1 MIATAGNRRRRRV
14 TILDLVSKRPSRKLY
29 ARVMKPNLASIMPQV
44 VAVWCQQL
52 GHEVR
57 FVCYT
62 GFEDLSEELA
72 GDADILFMGAFT
84 GAAQTAYAISNLYR
98 RRGAITVLGGPHA
111 RCYPEDAAQY
121 FDYVL
126 GFTDKPTVEH
136 VLRDCAP
143 HRPLGLLLGARR
155 QPLELPG
162 VQERWQF
169 IEPTIAKAPAFKL
182 VPMIGS
188 MGCPY
193 TCSFCIDSVVDY
205 QPLAF
210 EQIREDLRFLLGKLR
225 RPRVAWH
232 DPNFGVRFDDYM
244 TTIEEAVPTGSIDFI
259 AESSLSLL
267 SEPNLRRLRKNGFK
281 GMLPGIESWYS
292 MGNKSKTG
300 RNIGRD
306 KVIQVSD
313 HINMILEY
321 IPYVQANFV
330 LGLDFDHGSEPFEL
344 TKEFLD
350 RSPGAFP
357 GFSLFSAFG
366 RAAPLNLE
374 LQAEDRVLPFPFH
387 FLDNNKAMNVRPKH
401 YDWPEFYDHLVDL
414 TRDAFSWPRIYRR
427 LRANRT
433 PIPRWLNVV
442 RAVSSE
448 GFGRLRHHSNVR
460 RLLDT
465 DRAVRQFFERETAVL
480 PKFYEAKLRND
491 LGALW
496 DLLPPGALAHDHHA
510 YLKSREARLA
520 EAPARV
526 AARGADGLAPPPDL
540 RARRKDQASP
550 AIVRR

>member
-1 MIATAGNRRRRRV
+1 MRATAGSRRRLRV
-14 TILDLVSKRPSRKLY
+14 AILDLVSKRPSRKLY

-52 GHEVR
+52 GHDVR

-62 GFEDLSEELA
+62 GFEDLSQELA
-72 GDADILFMGAFT
+72 GDADVLFIGAFT
-84 GAAQTAYAISNLYR
+84 SAAQTAYAISNLYR
-98 RRGAITVLGGPHA
+98 RRGTITVLGGPHA
-111 RCYPEDAAQY
+111 RCYPEDAARY

-126 GFTDKPTVEH
+126 GFTDKTTVED

-143 HRPLGLLLGARR
+143 HRPVGVLLGARR
-155 QPLELPG
+155 QPLDLPG

-169 IEPTIAKAPAFKL
+169 IEPTIAKAPTFKL

-210 EQIREDLRFLLGKLR
+210 EQIREDLRFLLGKMR

-232 DPNFGVRFDDYM
+232 DPNFGVRFDDYL
-244 TTIEEAVPTGSIDFI
+244 TTIEETVPAGSIDFI

-292 MGNKSKTG
+292 LGNKSKTG
-300 RNIGRD
+300 RNIGAD
-306 KVIQVSD
+306 KVKQVSE
-313 HINMILEY
+313 HVNLILEY

-330 LGLDFDHGSEPFEL
+330 LGLDFDQGPEPFEL
-344 TKEFLD
+344 TKQFVD

-357 GFSLFSAFG
+357 GFSLLSAFG

-374 LQAEDRVLPFPFH
+374 LQREDRVLPFPFH

-401 YDWPEFYDHLVDL
+401 YDWPEFYDHLIDL
-414 TRDAFSWPRIYRR
+414 TRYAFSWPRIYRR
-427 LRANRT
+427 MRANQT
-433 PIPRWLNVV
+433 AIPKWLNVV

-448 GFGRLRHHSNVR
+448 GFGRLKYHSRIR

-465 DRAVRQFFERETAVL
+465 DRTVRQFFEGETKIL
-480 PKFYEAKLRND
+480 PKFYEAKIRQD
-491 LGALW
+491 LGPLW
-496 DLLPPGALAHDHHA
+496 DLLPPAALCHDHLA
-510 YLKSREARLA
+510 YLKSQQARPA
-520 EAPARV
+520 QAPARS
-526 AARGADGLAPPPDL
+526 AARRANRLTPPDL
-540 RARRKDQASP
+540 RARLDDQAGL
-550 AIVRR
+550 AVVRE

>member
-1 MIATAGNRRRRRV
+1 MRAIAGSRRRLRV
-14 TILDLVSKRPSRKLY
+14 AILDLVSKRPSRKLY

-52 GHEVR
+52 GHDVR

-62 GFEDLSEELA
+62 GFEDLSQELA
-72 GDADILFMGAFT
+72 DDADILVIGAFT
-84 GAAQTAYAISNLYR
+84 SAAQTAYAISNLYR

-111 RCYPEDAAQY
+111 RCYPEDAARY

-126 GFTDKPTVEH
+126 GFTDKTTVED

-143 HRPLGLLLGARR
+143 HRPLGVLLGARR
-155 QPLELPG
+155 QPLDLPG

-169 IEPTIAKAPAFKL
+169 IEPTIAKAPTFKL

-210 EQIREDLRFLLGKLR
+210 EQIREDLRFLLGKMR

-232 DPNFGVRFDDYM
+232 DPNFGVRFDDYL
-244 TTIEEAVPTGSIDFI
+244 TTIEEAVPAGSIDFI

-292 MGNKSKTG
+292 LGNKSKTG
-300 RNIGRD
+300 RNIGAD
-306 KVIQVSD
+306 KVKQVSE
-313 HINMILEY
+313 HVNLILEY

-330 LGLDFDHGSEPFEL
+330 LGLDFDQGPEPFEL
-344 TKEFLD
+344 TKQFVD

-357 GFSLFSAFG
+357 GFSLLSAFG

-374 LQAEDRVLPFPFH
+374 LQREDRVLPFPFH
-387 FLDNNKAMNVRPKH
+387 FLDNNKAMNVRPKR
-401 YDWPEFYDHLVDL
+401 YDWPEFYDHLIDL
-414 TRDAFSWPRIYRR
+414 TRYAFSWPRIYRR
-427 LRANRT
+427 MRANQT
-433 PIPRWLNVV
+433 AIPKWLNVV

-448 GFGRLRHHSNVR
+448 GFGRLKYHSRIR

-465 DRAVRQFFERETAVL
+465 DRTVRQFFEGEAKIL
-480 PKFYEAKLRND
+480 PKFYEAKIRQD
-491 LGALW
+491 LGPLW
-496 DLLPPGALAHDHHA
+496 DLLPPAALCHDHLA
-510 YLKSREARLA
+510 YLKSQQARPA
-520 EAPARV
+520 QAPARS
-526 AARGADGLAPPPDL
+526 AARRANGLTPPDL
-540 RARRKDQASP
+540 RARLDDQAGLLV
-550 AIVRR
+550 VRE